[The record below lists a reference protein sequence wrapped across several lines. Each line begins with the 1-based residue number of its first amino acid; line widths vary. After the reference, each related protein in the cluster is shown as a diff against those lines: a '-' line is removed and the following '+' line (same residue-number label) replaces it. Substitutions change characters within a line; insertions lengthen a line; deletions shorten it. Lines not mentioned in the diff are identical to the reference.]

1 MSGAHAG
8 FELVREQSIS
18 ELDTGARLF
27 RHRRTG
33 AEVLSLTNRD
43 ENKSFAITF
52 RTLPSDDTGV
62 AHILEHS
69 VLSGSGKYPV
79 KELFMELL
87 KGSCATFINAMTFP
101 DKTCYPVASTNLK
114 DFYNLVDVYFDV
126 VLNPLLESHTLD
138 QEGWHFELEGPDAA
152 LSYKGVVFNE
162 MKGAYSLQDAHIA
175 EQVTRA
181 LLPNTIYAHSSG
193 GDPQHIPELSHARWR
208 EFHRHFYHPSNARIC
223 FWGDDPEETRLRI
236 VDEALKPFDRQAVS
250 ETIALQSRFTAP
262 HRSSGRVPAAIA
274 DAREGK
280 GAVSVGWLL
289 SDGGDTPEVRIAI
302 RVLNEILVGSPASP
316 LRKALLD
323 SGLGE
328 DLIDGADWDEMRQP
342 AFVTGLKGVREANR
356 DRVEPLV
363 LDTLKSLVR
372 SGIDEVAADAA
383 LNTIEFAL
391 RENGTWARGVGT
403 ILRSFETWLYD
414 GDPITAL
421 AFEQPLATVRA
432 RLQENPRY
440 FEQMIELYLLANAH
454 RSMIWHAPDAELLA
468 RQEIEE
474 KARLAQILGRLSDK
488 ERQQIAANALELRRR
503 QETPNSPAALAKLPM
518 LCLTDLDR
526 KNSAIPSEVVMLA
539 ERPVLQHGLSTNG
552 IAYIDVGFD
561 LQTLSGKELAYVP
574 VLARALIELGTD
586 KEDEVTFA
594 HRIARHTGGIEPQ
607 AFALTKTDAKSTTAW
622 LLLRGKATVAK
633 ASELIAIM
641 RDVLLSARL
650 DQRER
655 VRRLVLEEK
664 ARLESSLV
672 PAGSYYCSL
681 RLKAGANVSG
691 FVNEQ
696 MYGVSQLEFLRQLA
710 AQIETDWPAALARLT
725 TVRSKLILR
734 ASALANVTV
743 DANAWAPLRDQ
754 IERLLGCLPEG
765 NPAPAVWQP
774 LTTPRNVGLVVPT
787 QVNYVAKGTG
797 IFDFAARPSGA
808 ALAVCRWL
816 SLAWLIPEIREQGGA
831 YGASL
836 DFERHS
842 GYLALTSYRDP
853 NLIETLETFDGT
865 GAFLRDLELGDSDL
879 ARSVIGALNGVDPYQ
894 LPAAK
899 ALTSLMRYLIGQTE
913 VARQKLRDE
922 LFATT
927 ATDFRNFADVMDGV
941 RDRGQIVV
949 MGAEQTLS
957 EANRTRGGDWLVLNK
972 IM

>member
-1 MSGAHAG
+1 MSAAHAG

-18 ELDTGARLF
+18 ELDTGARWF

-69 VLSGSGKYPV
+69 VLSGSRKYPV

-101 DKTCYPVASTNLK
+101 DKTCYPVASTNHK

-138 QEGWHFELEGPDAA
+138 QEGWHFELEDLSAA
-152 LSYKGVVFNE
+152 LSYRGVVFNE
-162 MKGAYSLQDAHIA
+162 MKGAYSLQDAHIG

-193 GDPQHIPELSHARWR
+193 GDPRHIPELSHARWR
-208 EFHRHFYHPSNARIC
+208 EFHRRFYHPSNARIC
-223 FWGDDPEETRLRI
+223 FWGNDPEETRLRI
-236 VDEALKPFDRQAVS
+236 VDEALKIFDRQAVS
-250 ETIALQSRFTAP
+250 GKIAPQPRFTTA
-262 HRSSGRVPAAIA
+262 HRSSAPVPATIA
-274 DAREGK
+274 DARDGK

-289 SDGGDTPEVRIAI
+289 SDGDDTPEVRIAI
-302 RVLNEILVGSPASP
+302 RVLKEVLVGSPASP

-328 DLIDGADWDEMRQP
+328 DLIDGADWDELRQP
-342 AFVTGLKGVREANR
+342 AFVTGLKGVREVNCA
-356 DRVEPLV
+356 RVEPLV
-363 LDTLKSLVR
+363 LDTLKRLVR
-372 SGIDEVAADAA
+372 SGIDPAAADAA

-440 FEQMIELYLLANAH
+440 FEQMIELYLLTNTH
-454 RSMIWHAPDAELLA
+454 RSMIWHAPDAELLE
-468 RQEIEE
+468 RQETEE
-474 KARLAQILGRLSDK
+474 KARLAKIRSGLGDQEL
-488 ERQQIAANALELRRR
+488 QQIAASALELRRR

-518 LCLTDLDR
+518 LRLADLDR
-526 KNSAIPSEVVMLA
+526 ENSVIPREVVMLGG
-539 ERPVLQHGLSTNG
+539 RPVLEHAFSTNG

-561 LQTLSGKELAYVP
+561 LWTLSGKELAYVP

-594 HRIARHTGGIEPQ
+594 HRIARHTGGIEPH

-622 LLLRGKATVAK
+622 LLFRGKATVAK

-641 RDVLLSARL
+641 RDLLLSARL

-655 VRRLVLEEK
+655 VRRIVLEEK
-664 ARLESSLV
+664 AQLESSLV
-672 PAGSYYCSL
+672 PAGNYFCSL

-696 MYGVSQLEFLRQLA
+696 MYGVSQLAFLRKLA
-710 AQIETDWPAALARLT
+710 AEIETDWPAALARLT
-725 TVRSKLILR
+725 TVRSKLIVR
-734 ASALANVTV
+734 SAAIANLTV
-743 DANAWAPLRDQ
+743 DAKELAPLRDQ
-754 IERLLGCLPEG
+754 IEGLLGGLPEG
-765 NPAPAVWQP
+765 NPAPAVWRP
-774 LTTPRNVGLVVPT
+774 LTSPCNEGLVVPT

-808 ALAVCRWL
+808 VLAVCRWL
-816 SLAWLIPEIREQGGA
+816 SLAWLIPKIREQGGA

-853 NLIETLETFDGT
+853 KSPRN
-865 GAFLRDLELGDSDL
+865 
-879 ARSVIGALNGVDPYQ
+879 ARNFRWHWS
-894 LPAAK
+894 LPA
-899 ALTSLMRYLIGQTE
+899 
-913 VARQKLRDE
+913 
-922 LFATT
+922 
-927 ATDFRNFADVMDGV
+927 
-941 RDRGQIVV
+941 
-949 MGAEQTLS
+949 
-957 EANRTRGGDWLVLNK
+957 
-972 IM
+972 

>member
-18 ELDTGARLF
+18 ELDTGACLF

-138 QEGWHFELEGPDAA
+138 QEGWHFELEGPNAA

-208 EFHRHFYHPSNARIC
+208 EFHRRFYHPSNARIC

-236 VDEALKPFDRQAVS
+236 VDEALKPFDRQPVS

-274 DAREGK
+274 DARDGK

-289 SDGGDTPEVRIAI
+289 SDGGDTPEVRVAI
-302 RVLNEILVGSPASP
+302 RVLKEILVGSPASP

-342 AFVTGLKGVREANR
+342 AFVTGLKGVREADC

-421 AFEQPLATVRA
+421 AFEHPLATVRA

-440 FEQMIELYLLANAH
+440 FEQMIELYLVTNAH

-468 RQEIEE
+468 RQEAEE
-474 KARLAQILGRLSDK
+474 KARLATIRSGLSDK
-488 ERQQIAANALELRRR
+488 ELQQIAANALELRRR

-518 LCLTDLDR
+518 LRLADLDR
-526 KNSAIPSEVVMLA
+526 KNSAIPSEVVMLGG
-539 ERPVLQHGLSTNG
+539 RPVLQHGLSTNG

-561 LQTLSGKELAYVP
+561 LWTLSGKELAYVP

-641 RDVLLSARL
+641 RDVLLSTRL

-696 MYGVSQLEFLRQLA
+696 MYGVSQLDFLRQLA

-725 TVRSKLILR
+725 TVRSKLIVR
-734 ASALANVTV
+734 SSAIANVTV

-787 QVNYVAKGTG
+787 QVNYVAKGTP
-797 IFDFAARPSGA
+797 IFDFAERPSGA

-816 SLAWLIPEIREQGGA
+816 SLAWLIPKIREQGGA

-853 NLIETLETFDGT
+853 NLIETLAIFDGT
-865 GAFLRDLELGDSDL
+865 GAFLRDLELSDSDL

-899 ALTSLMRYLIGQTE
+899 ALTSLMRYLVGQTE
-913 VARQKLRDE
+913 VARQRLRDE

-927 ATDFRNFADVMDGV
+927 ATDFRKFADVMDGV

-957 EANRTRGGDWLVLNK
+957 EANCTRGGDWLALNK